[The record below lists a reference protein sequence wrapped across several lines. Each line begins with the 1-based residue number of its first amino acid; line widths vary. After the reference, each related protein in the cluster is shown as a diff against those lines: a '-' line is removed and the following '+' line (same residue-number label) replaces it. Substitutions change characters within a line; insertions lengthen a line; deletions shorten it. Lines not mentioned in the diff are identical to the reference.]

1 MPDIP
6 ELMPSSAQ
14 VRNAVIRNVASWL
27 LRRGVVALIPGVG
40 EAAMIVQAGIWL
52 YQALPYL
59 DAYVQQPQ
67 SLQQLQDAVNDP
79 QTGYDIHHIV
89 EQTSARQSGF
99 SDAEINSPENTVRIS
114 TLKHWQISAWY
125 SARNADFGGLS
136 PRDYLRD
143 KDWAERMRVGR
154 KALID
159 AGVLKP

>member
-6 ELMPSSAQ
+6 DLMPSSVQ

-79 QTGYDIHHIV
+79 QPGYDIHHIV

-99 SDAEINSPENTVRIS
+99 SDTEINSPENTVRIS
-114 TLKHWQISAWY
+114 TLKHWEISAWY
-125 SARNADFGGLS
+125 SRRSDEFNGLS
-136 PRDYLRD
+136 PREYLRD
-143 KDWAERMRVGR
+143 KSWAERLDVGR
-154 KALID
+154 KALIRF
-159 AGVLKP
+159 GVLKP